1 MMYIDQDNTISGPCW
16 ARNINLDHLGGGSYR
31 NNFDVNLNYYPM
43 FRPTLFNQFI
53 QEYQTLLSIN
63 TILK

>member
-16 ARNINLDHLGGGSYR
+16 ARSINLDNLGGGSYR
-31 NNFDVNLNYYPM
+31 NNFYVNVNYYPM

-53 QEYQTLLSIN
+53 QE
-63 TILK
+63 